1 MVLAELGQKISE
13 ALKKLNKASKVDKNL
28 VDDIMKEISNALMTS
43 DVNIKY
49 VIQLRQTVEK
59 KITE

>member
-1 MVLAELGQKISE
+1 
-13 ALKKLNKASKVDKNL
+13 VDKSL

-49 VIQLRQTVEK
+49 VIQLR
-59 KITE
+59 

>member
-1 MVLAELGQKISE
+1 M
-13 ALKKLNKASKVDKNL
+13 KKLNRASKIDKDL
-28 VDDIMKEISNALMTS
+28 VDEIMKEISNALMTS

-59 KITE
+59 KITD